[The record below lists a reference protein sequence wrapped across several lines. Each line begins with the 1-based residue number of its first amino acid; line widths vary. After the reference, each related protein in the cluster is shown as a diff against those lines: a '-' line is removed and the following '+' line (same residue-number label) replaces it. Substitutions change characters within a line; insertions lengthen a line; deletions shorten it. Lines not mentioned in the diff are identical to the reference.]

1 MVNVDERC
9 IVKNEKTGRLGQ
21 LTRQQLKELE
31 EKEKTRGQKV
41 MNGIIMVLPVVCG
54 FIAIME
60 YWEIPNGSPNSKP
73 YTYAGTVVAFM
84 LAYAVYALAATV
96 KKWRGDKTAADKVRH
111 KAPLFSALFLLFL
124 SGLSSISKTTQAQQQ
139 ASLAAAI
146 RRSAVHCYAT
156 EGAYPASLSYLKEHY
171 GIRYDEKKYL
181 VDYEVFASNLMPE
194 ITVIART

>member
-1 MVNVDERC
+1 MA
-9 IVKNEKTGRLGQ
+9 KNRFK
-21 LTRQQLKELE
+21 
-31 EKEKTRGQKV
+31 KEKRSITGLRGV
-41 MNGIIMVLPVVCG
+41 VLPIV
-54 FIAIME
+54 
-60 YWEIPNGSPNSKP
+60 S
-73 YTYAGTVVAFM
+73 
-84 LAYAVYALAATV
+84 
-96 KKWRGDKTAADKVRH
+96 
-111 KAPLFSALFLLFL
+111 FSALFLLFL

-156 EGAYPASLSYLKEHY
+156 EGTYPASLSYLKEHY